1 MISTSFENANAKVL
15 VWEITESETELIS
28 LLDNFSVYAAEY
40 ALLKNSKRRIEF
52 LVVRI
57 VLNLLTKEQSEIIYD
72 KNGKPFIRNSSIQM
86 SVTHSG
92 SWVAVIIHPSFVVGI
107 DIECHTSRFNALY
120 TRFLTL
126 KEQSEL
132 YSPQN
137 IRKVEIAW
145 SAKEALYKIIGS
157 DAVSFDKDLEIQNF
171 ELAPKGDFVGV
182 HIPKGKEYRLYYTSN
197 DFFNIVYCIAQ

>member
-86 SVTHSG
+86 SVTFG
-92 SWVAVIIHPSFVVGI
+92 RVAGI
-107 DIECHTSRFNALY
+107 NA
-120 TRFLTL
+120 
-126 KEQSEL
+126 
-132 YSPQN
+132 
-137 IRKVEIAW
+137 A
-145 SAKEALYKIIGS
+145 
-157 DAVSFDKDLEIQNF
+157 
-171 ELAPKGDFVGV
+171 ELAK
-182 HIPKGKEYRLYYTSN
+182 
-197 DFFNIVYCIAQ
+197 